1 MHDCGRA
8 KDIETPQGR
17 IRDHAFVCIA
27 LILLRLGSNKT
38 SSKPLQDPQLAQ
50 PHSPAFAGSDMAG
63 PSAGL
68 ANIVEGA
75 EEAVQ
80 EGRDGQSGQVRLPAR
95 RYRRALAEHL
105 CDRAAAMR
113 NAGAVR
119 VRGPNRLLLCLLQGR
134 EGEWQRKKG

>member
-1 MHDCGRA
+1 MVGH
-8 KDIETPQGR
+8 KDIESPQGR
-17 IRDHAFVCIA
+17 IRDHAFVCA
-27 LILLRLGSNKT
+27 APILLRPGLNET
-38 SSKPLQDPQLAQ
+38 SSKPLPGHEIPQ
-50 PHSPAFAGSDMAG
+50 PHSSACAGSDMAG

-80 EGRDGQSGQVRLPAR
+80 EGRGGQSGRVRLPAR

-113 NAGAVR
+113 NAGDVR
-119 VRGPNRLLLCLLQGR
+119 VRAMPCLLLCLLHGT
-134 EGEWQRKKG
+134 EG